1 MSVEHPHVEPDPEAL
16 AEAAEWLMCLSD
28 SEVTAGQKAE
38 WAAWRNSSAERA
50 QAWARA
56 ELLMGKL
63 GGLPP
68 ALSLSALDRP
78 SDPGRRQAITRLA
91 VLLALAPASWAGWR
105 MYEQG
110 GWAADY
116 RSAVGQRRDV
126 TLADGT
132 QLILNT
138 DTAIDVRFDAN
149 ERFIRLYRG
158 EILVQ
163 TAPDIVVPARPL
175 RVGTREGVM
184 QALGTRFSVR
194 EREGRTYLA
203 VLEGAVRVQPAS
215 AGQARGRVVAAG
227 EQADFDGQAVGPS
240 QVLDSA
246 GTLWTQGMLLA
257 DNMRLDELLGELARY
272 QRGFI
277 RCDRQIAGL
286 RVSGAF
292 PISDRG
298 RTLGMLQATYGL
310 AVEERMGGYW
320 TLVSAR

>member
-1 MSVEHPHVEPDPEAL
+1 MSVDHPHIELDPEAL

-28 SEVTAGQKAE
+28 SEVTPEQQAQ

-91 VLLALAPASWAGWR
+91 VLLALAPASWAGWQ
-105 MYEQG
+105 MYGQ

-138 DTAIDVRFDAN
+138 DTAIDVCFGAN

-175 RVGTREGVM
+175 RVGTGEGVM

-194 EREGRTYLA
+194 ERQGRTYLA

-215 AGQARGRVVAAG
+215 AGQAQGRVVAAG
-227 EQADFDGQAVGPS
+227 EQADFDGQGVGPN
-240 QVLDSA
+240 QALDSA

-277 RCDRQIAGL
+277 RCDRQSAGL

-292 PISDRG
+292 PISDRR